1 MKQRTLFILLAICLS
16 SVSNGLKAQS
26 SLKEWADG
34 NTLKNAEFR
43 PKPKFYK
50 ADFINVDEDG
60 HGMVP
65 YFPALKIKKIAII
78 CFATQD
84 DQQYKQS
91 GNKYFRVTETRWTND
106 NAILHINESCFPMAV
121 NAIKNFGTQ
130 NNIEIVT
137 LSELIKSNPQ
147 LAKVYNDYELDVS
160 WLGKALIND
169 NINGS
174 IFTADGTKYI
184 NAASAYPDYKFGNS
198 IGLLAKAL
206 GVDAV
211 MVIQNEIFS
220 SKEGICFSKISIHL
234 FGPNPVP
241 KKDKKYIGFGGA
253 KYNEGQ
259 YYLGTEFVNKD
270 GAIVIKTDKKG
281 KWESEDFTGYETL
294 VSKNIQNIFDR
305 MKEVVEKLTD

>member
-1 MKQRTLFILLAICLS
+1 MKHISWMLTLVIGLLTI
-16 SVSNGLKAQS
+16 SNVLNAQS

-34 NTLKNAEFR
+34 NLLKNAELR

-60 HGMVP
+60 HGMIP

-106 NAILHINESCFPMAV
+106 NAILHINESCFPLAV
-121 NAIKNFGTQ
+121 SALKTFGSQ

-137 LSELIKSNPQ
+137 LGELIKANPQ
-147 LAKVYNDYELDVS
+147 LASVYNEYQLEAS

-169 NINGS
+169 NVNGS

-184 NAASAYPDYKFGNS
+184 NAASTYPDYKFSSS

-220 SKEGICFSKISIHL
+220 SKEGISFSKVSVHL
-234 FGPNPVP
+234 FGPNPIP
-241 KKDKKYIGFGGA
+241 KKDKKYVGFGGA
-253 KYNEGQ
+253 KYNEGL
-259 YYLGTEFVNKD
+259 YYLGTEFNSKD

-281 KWESEDFTGYETL
+281 KWESEDFAGYETL
-294 VSKNIQNIFDR
+294 ISKNIQNIFDR
-305 MKEVVEKLTD
+305 MKELVEKLSD

>member
-1 MKQRTLFILLAICLS
+1 MRQRLFFCVLVISMAII
-16 SVSNGLKAQS
+16 SNGIQAQS

-34 NTLKNAEFR
+34 NTLKNAEYR

-50 ADFINVDEDG
+50 ADFMKVEEDG
-60 HGMVP
+60 HGMFP

-78 CFATQD
+78 CFSTQD
-84 DQQYKQS
+84 DQQFKQS
-91 GNKYFRVTETRWTND
+91 GNKYFRVTETRWIND
-106 NAILHINESCFPMAV
+106 NAVQHINETSFPIAV
-121 NAIKNFGTQ
+121 TALKNFGAQ

-137 LSELIKSNPQ
+137 LGELIKSNPQ
-147 LAKVYNDYELDVS
+147 LATVYNDYELDLS

-184 NAASAYPDYKFGNS
+184 NAATSYPDYKFGNS

-211 MVIQNEIFS
+211 MVIQNEIFN
-220 SKEGICFSKISIHL
+220 SKGGISLSKLSIHL

-253 KYNEGQ
+253 KYNEGL
-259 YYLGTEFVNKD
+259 YYLGTEFNNKD
-270 GAIVIKTDKKG
+270 GAIIIKTDKKG
-281 KWESEDFTGYETL
+281 KFENEDFAGYDILIT
-294 VSKNIQNIFDR
+294 KNIQNIFER
-305 MKEVVEKLTD
+305 MKEIVEKMSD